1 MGPEIHPPFGQSL
14 EIFTKLVTFAPFL
27 PTVALAHDASRG
39 AFPFGGIK
47 VRRKIATSLVAVGA
61 ASALALSTVGSAT
74 ASETTGVTKNQ
85 IVIGTTTPLTGPASP
100 GYKDVAPA
108 AKAYFDY
115 VNANGGING
124 RKIKYVVFDDQYN
137 PALTKRGT
145 SQLILRDKIFAMFG
159 ALGTPPHSAVVGDL
173 NRRKIPDVFVNTG
186 AASFDNPRKY
196 PMTFP
201 YFPSYVVEA
210 KAMGFYIDSES
221 SLRGKKKCLF
231 YQDGEFG
238 ENAEIGFKAA
248 GISFDTVVSYFSGQQ
263 AAPFTAQVSRMANAG
278 CELVVFFGVTSAT
291 AQLLGTAARANFR
304 PNWMITSVGS
314 DPSVLGASLGA
325 NTNALLNGV
334 YTPSFLVPIQDESN
348 PYVRQMKTIAQ
359 RNNLP
364 WNFYTYYGINTAY
377 VLSQAIKA
385 AGPNLTRPRMIDA
398 LQTKASSFRSAANV
412 PMRITKSSH
421 QGLTGYWIGQYNNG
435 LLERQ
440 TNYIITATSAPT
452 GKAQRANFR
461 PGAPTPKLLP

>member
-1 MGPEIHPPFGQSL
+1 LEEI
-14 EIFTKLVTFAPFL
+14 
-27 PTVALAHDASRG
+27 TV
-39 AFPFGGIK
+39 
-47 VRRKIATSLVAVGA
+47 RKIFATPLVAAGA
-61 ASALALSTVGSAT
+61 AAALAL
-74 ASETTGVTKNQ
+74 ASVAPAAAETGVTKTQ

-108 AKAYFDY
+108 ARAYFDY
-115 VNANGGING
+115 VNKSGGINN

-159 ALGTPPHSAVVGDL
+159 ALGTPTHSAVVADL
-173 NRRKIPDVFVNTG
+173 NKRGIPDVFVNTG
-186 AASFDNPRKY
+186 AAGFDNPRKY
-196 PMTFP
+196 PTTFP

-210 KAMGFYIDSES
+210 KSMAFYMDSEA

-248 GISFDTVVSYFSGQQ
+248 GISFDTTVSYFSGQQ
-263 AAPFTAQVSRMANAG
+263 AAPFTAQVSRMASAG

-304 PNWMITSVGS
+304 PTWMITSVGS

-334 YTPSFLVPIQDESN
+334 YTPSFLVPIQDERN
-348 PYVRQMKTIAQ
+348 AYVRQMKVIAQ
-359 RNNLP
+359 QSNLP

-377 VLSQAIKA
+377 VLAQALKA
-385 AGPNLTRPRMIDA
+385 AGPNLTRKGLISA
-398 LQTKASSFRSAANV
+398 LQTKAGSFRSAANV
-412 PMRITKSSH
+412 PFRISKTSH
-421 QGLTGYWIGQYNNG
+421 QGLTGYWMGQYNNG
-435 LLERQ
+435 QLERK
-440 TNYIITATSAPT
+440 TNYIITATSSSS
-452 GKAQRANFR
+452 GKAKRATFR